1 MELSMDDLIRLFKM
15 ASLGKVTGGLIH
27 NINGPLQNIG
37 LDLEMSQYI
46 LRKDADNNNGAES
59 DIMVRLKRIE
69 EELERLNTMI
79 KISSNK
85 VVRADNGLQ
94 NFNEFIEQELSF
106 LNANLYFKHN
116 VETILQLD
124 APPPLISVLPGNSIL
139 AFEWLLQRV
148 IEEVEKLRGNKLFIK
163 TGKEDGLYKIYIGAQ
178 ITGIAD
184 AINHILNNTDLDS
197 DALKTCENESDIMV
211 VLKIFHLDK
220 IMIETKTDPS
230 LELVISFPIGGD

>member
-1 MELSMDDLIRLFKM
+1 MELSMDDLIRLFKL

-37 LDLEMSQYI
+37 LDLEMTQYI
-46 LRKDADNNNGAES
+46 LKKDTDNNNESES

-116 VETILQLD
+116 VEKILQLD
-124 APPPLISVLPGNSIL
+124 APPPLISLLPENSIL

-148 IEEVEKLRGNKLFIK
+148 IEEVEKLKGKKLFIK
-163 TGKEDGLYKIYIGAQ
+163 TEKEDGLYKIYIDAQ
-178 ITGIAD
+178 IAGIVD
-184 AINHILNNTDLDS
+184 PINYILNNTDLDS
-197 DALKTCENESDIMV
+197 DELKTRENESDIMLI
-211 VLKIFHLDK
+211 LKIFHLEK
-220 IMIETKTDPS
+220 IIIETKTGPS
-230 LELVISFPIGGD
+230 PKLIIGFPIGN